1 MDILSTKNTTRKKR
15 PRKFQIQGIKGID
28 LWPTDRNTFLSNYAN
43 KEAFVKQLG
52 SKLEL
57 LGFDIIQSPSDA
69 DTTIVKVALNSN
81 DDKAVTIYS
90 DDTDILCWLIYHSVQ
105 LPDTR
110 DIYLINITCEKGIKQ
125 QECFNIKDIINNLD
139 QSVIQ
144 YLLFAHAFTG
154 CDTTFAIYKFSKIA
168 IFRKIHDSN
177 YLKILLLNFT
187 ITTNYLKILVEC
199 LYSLTGSALA

>member
-1 MDILSTKNTTRKKR
+1 M
-15 PRKFQIQGIKGID
+15 
-28 LWPTDRNTFLSNYAN
+28 
-43 KEAFVKQLG
+43 G

-199 LYSLTGSALA
+199 LYSLTRSALAWWNGYVKSL